1 MALDKKSDGVERG
14 DSLSTLA
21 RKAVSSSIKS
31 ILSSEDGLKALVA
44 SIVPKE
50 VGQTVLRELAIMR
63 SEAVK
68 AFGRELTRFL
78 QSIDIA
84 SEIQKVLAGLSFDI
98 HIKVD
103 INTRQEDSEKRQE
116 KPKKKH

>member
-1 MALDKKSDGVERG
+1 MAQDEKIEGADKG
-14 DSLSTLA
+14 DSLSSLA

-44 SIVPKE
+44 GIVPKE

-68 AFGRELTRFL
+68 AFAKELTRFL

-84 SEIQKVLAGLSFDI
+84 GEIQKVLAGLSLDI

-103 INTRQEDSEKRQE
+103 INTRQEAKGTAQE
-116 KPKKKH
+116 KPKKTR